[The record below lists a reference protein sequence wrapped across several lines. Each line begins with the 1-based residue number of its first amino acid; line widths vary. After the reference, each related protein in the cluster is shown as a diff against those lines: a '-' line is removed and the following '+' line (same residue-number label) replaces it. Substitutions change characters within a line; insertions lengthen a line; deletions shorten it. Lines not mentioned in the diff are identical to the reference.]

1 MSTNSQNTASRMP
14 AIFIGHGSPMN
25 AINDNPYTQAWEIL
39 GQTLP
44 RPKAILVISAH
55 WYTRGT
61 AITAMLKPKTIHD
74 FGGFPDELYQIQYPA
89 PGSPEL
95 ANRVAKLLAPEPI
108 YQDKEEWG
116 LDHGTWEILVRM
128 YPQADIPVIQLSIDG
143 TKPASWHHEL
153 GKKLSSLRDEGV
165 LIMGSGNVV
174 HNLRAMN
181 WQNAQA
187 EPYPWATSFEQ
198 FVSDN
203 LHSHES
209 PHPLT
214 KALEREDGKQS
225 NPSAEH
231 FLPILP
237 ILGTWDGE
245 EDISVPIE
253 GIVSASL
260 SMMSVIVG

>member
-1 MSTNSQNTASRMP
+1 MSTNAFEQSNKMP

-25 AINDNPYTQAWEIL
+25 AIADNPYTKAWETL
-39 GQTLP
+39 GKTLP

-61 AITAMLKPKTIHD
+61 AVTSMLKPKTIHD

-95 ANRVAKLLAPEPI
+95 AKKVAKILAPEPI
-108 YQDKEEWG
+108 HLDEQEWG

-128 YPQADIPVIQLSIDG
+128 YPKADIPVIQLSIDG
-143 TKPASWHHEL
+143 TKPAVWHHEL
-153 GKKLSSLRDEGV
+153 GQKLAVLREEGV

-181 WQNAQA
+181 WQNADT
-187 EPYPWATSFEQ
+187 EPYPWAISFEQ
-198 FVSDN
+198 FVYDN
-203 LHSHES
+203 LRSHEI

-214 KALEREDGKQS
+214 DGLERVDGQLS
-225 NPSAEH
+225 NPSPEH

-245 EDISVPIE
+245 EPIVTPIE

-260 SMMSVIVG
+260 SMMSIIIG